1 MHAEGYCS
9 PEARDPLDVEPALKR
24 PIVPTAVLPSAPA
37 TSARIVAGAK
47 PQPSGPVERE
57 SLLSAEARGADL

>member
-9 PEARDPLDVEPALKR
+9 PEARDPLDVEPALKQ

-37 TSARIVAGAK
+37 TSA
-47 PQPSGPVERE
+47 
-57 SLLSAEARGADL
+57 SA